1 MISNKNI
8 IDTNIINYNF
18 NSILSSIKNILFN
31 YTYNLFDNYYFL
43 QHFIIFIQIS
53 STERGEK

>member
-1 MISNKNI
+1 MILNKNI

-31 YTYNLFDNYYFL
+31 YTYNLFDNY
-43 QHFIIFIQIS
+43 
-53 STERGEK
+53 